1 MKRKLMSLLL
11 CAVMTTGLF
20 ATQTVWADEETET
33 ADEDIDFSEDPYE
46 VNMVITLPAAS
57 PSQSEIDR
65 VVEHVNEITK
75 KKLNMTLNLQLLP
88 YSTYLEQIPL
98 E

>member
-1 MKRKLMSLLL
+1 MSLLL

-46 VNMVITLPAAS
+46 VNMVILFLRHLQA
-57 PSQSEIDR
+57 R
-65 VVEHVNEITK
+65 V
-75 KKLNMTLNLQLLP
+75 KLT
-88 YSTYLEQIPL
+88 E
-98 E
+98 

>member
-65 VVEHVNEITK
+65 VVEHVNEIKIKAYETFWLLK
-75 KKLNMTLNLQLLP
+75 RKPIQLKVQ
-88 YSTYLEQIPL
+88 LE
-98 E
+98 ED